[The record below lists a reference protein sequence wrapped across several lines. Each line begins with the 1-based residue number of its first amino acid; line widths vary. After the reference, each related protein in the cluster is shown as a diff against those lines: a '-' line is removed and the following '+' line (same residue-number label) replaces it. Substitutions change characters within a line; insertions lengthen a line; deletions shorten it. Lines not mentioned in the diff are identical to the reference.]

1 MEKSDLTAVYWIRK
15 KEHTNIYEEGYVGV
29 SSNIKR
35 RWRDHITEAKN
46 NKHPNAHLGRAI
58 NKYYP
63 DNLVFEIVYL
73 SNEDKCYKYEEYLRP
88 DTNIGWN
95 LRSGGPVG
103 KMSEEGRKRVSELA
117 KKRIITEAQKLNRR
131 YKNFLKKN
139 LYVTKSQ
146 YIDLMCIKNKEV
158 YDRRKDSKVFCITTA
173 EVFNNVYEAEN
184 EDKSAF
190 DIFMECENNGI
201 YMWFEE
207 LQQ

>member
-35 RWRDHITEAKN
+35 RWREHITEAN
-46 NKHPNAHLGRAI
+46 NNRHPNAHLGRAI

-103 KMSEEGRKRVSELA
+103 KMSEEGRKRVSELS

-173 EVFNNVYEAEN
+173 EVFSNVYEAEN

-190 DIFMECENNGI
+190 DIFMECENNGV

>member
-1 MEKSDLTAVYWIRK
+1 MEKSDLTVVYWIRK

-35 RWRDHITEAKN
+35 RWREHITEALN
-46 NKHPNAHLGRAI
+46 NRHPNAHLGQAI

-63 DNLVFEIVYL
+63 DNIVFEIVYL
-73 SNEDKCYKYEEYLRP
+73 SNEDNCYKHEEYLRP
-88 DTNIGWN
+88 ETNIGWN

-103 KMSEEGRKRVSELA
+103 KMSEEGRKRVSEML
-117 KKRIITEAQKLNRR
+117 KKRTFTEAQKLNIR
-131 YKNFLKKN
+131 YKNYLKKN

-146 YIDLMCIKNKEV
+146 YVDLMCIKNKEV
-158 YDRRKDSKVFCITTA
+158 YDRKKDSKVFHTSTA

-190 DIFMECENNGI
+190 DIFIECENNGT
-201 YMWFEE
+201 YMWFDD
-207 LQQ
+207 LQK

>member
-1 MEKSDLTAVYWIRK
+1 
-15 KEHTNIYEEGYVGV
+15 
-29 SSNIKR
+29 
-35 RWRDHITEAKN
+35 
-46 NKHPNAHLGRAI
+46 
-58 NKYYP
+58 
-63 DNLVFEIVYL
+63 VFEIVYL

-103 KMSEEGRKRVSELA
+103 KMSEEGRKRVSELN

-190 DIFMECENNGI
+190 DIFMECENNGV